1 MSWCLLQDKGSLEA
15 MLTLKTVPQ
24 KPSRAFG
31 AMRSA
36 PSDAPD
42 IWEGDL
48 AVGRAKVYLVG
59 NPFAEARPSAGIP
72 DPHLQVS
79 YSH

>member
-1 MSWCLLQDKGSLEA
+1 MQHDKASTEA

-36 PSDAPD
+36 RIDPPD
-42 IWEGDL
+42 VWEGDL

-59 NPFAEARPSAGIP
+59 NPFAEAGPLAGIP
-72 DPHLQVS
+72 DPHLQVCLLIGF
-79 YSH
+79 

>member
-1 MSWCLLQDKGSLEA
+1 MQNDKASMEA
-15 MLTLKTVPQ
+15 ILTLKTVPQ

-36 PSDAPD
+36 CIDPPD
-42 IWEGDL
+42 VWEGDL

-59 NPFAEARPSAGIP
+59 NPFAEAGPFAGIP
-72 DPHLQVS
+72 DPHLQVCLLIGF
-79 YSH
+79 